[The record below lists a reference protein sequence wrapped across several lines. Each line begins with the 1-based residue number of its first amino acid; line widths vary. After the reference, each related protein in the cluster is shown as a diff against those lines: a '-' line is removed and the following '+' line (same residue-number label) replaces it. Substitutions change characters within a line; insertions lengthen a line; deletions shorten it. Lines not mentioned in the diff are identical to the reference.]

1 MSNTEQQLLFKNN
14 LEKYLKIAL
23 GGNCQELPPQSLVK
37 LGTQVAEQIVKQVE
51 EKEEI
56 KTK

>member
-1 MSNTEQQLLFKNN
+1 MNTEQQILFKKN
-14 LEKYLKIAL
+14 LEKYFKIAL
-23 GGNCQELPPQSLVK
+23 GGNYQELPPQSLVK

-51 EKEEI
+51 EEEI